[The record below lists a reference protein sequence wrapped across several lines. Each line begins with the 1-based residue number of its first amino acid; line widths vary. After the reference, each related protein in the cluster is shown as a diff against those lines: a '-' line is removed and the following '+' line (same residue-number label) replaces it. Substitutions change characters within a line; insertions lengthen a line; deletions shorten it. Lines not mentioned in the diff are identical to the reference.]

1 MFDRFS
7 DGTREAMM
15 LAQDEARTLGH
26 DHIGS
31 EHLLLGLLR
40 AREPAAVDFG
50 VGLDEA
56 RDRVRRLVGQGAG
69 ERTIG
74 ELRFAEEAKRALSVA
89 LRDAIRSGHDEIQ
102 PVHLL
107 AGTLSAGSAA
117 TVVGAREREDDGDH
131 LLALAGD
138 PNTVTARAL
147 AEIGVG
153 VDRLREAVEAVRQR

>member
-7 DGTREAMM
+7 DDTREVMM

-26 DHIGS
+26 DHIGA

-40 AREPAAVDFG
+40 AREPAAFEFG

-56 RDRVRRLVGQGAG
+56 RDRVRRLVGGSGG

-74 ELRFAEEAKRALSVA
+74 ELQFAEEAKRALSGA
-89 LRDAIRSGHDEIQ
+89 LRDAMRSGHDEIQ

-117 TVVGAREREDDGDH
+117 RIVGARASADDGDQ
-131 LLALAGD
+131 LLALAAD
-138 PNTVTARAL
+138 PSTVTARAL
-147 AEIGVG
+147 TALGVSA
-153 VDRLREAVEAVRQR
+153 DALRRAVEEVRQR

>member
-7 DGTREAMM
+7 DDTREVMM

-26 DHIGS
+26 DHIGA

-40 AREPAAVDFG
+40 AREPAAVEFG

-56 RDRVRRLVGQGAG
+56 RDRVRRLVGAGAG
-69 ERTIG
+69 ARTIG
-74 ELRFAEEAKRALSVA
+74 ELQFAEEAKRALSAA
-89 LRDAIRSGHDEIQ
+89 LRDAMRSGHDEIQ

-107 AGTLSAGSAA
+107 AGTLGAGSAA
-117 TVVGAREREDDGDH
+117 RVVGARASADDGDQ

-138 PNTVTARAL
+138 PDTVTARAL

-153 VDRLREAVEAVRQR
+153 IDQLRDAVERVRQR